1 MKHIVVT
8 TDFSLLADKALPAAA
23 DLAKRLGAKLTLIHS
38 LGGEQPPKPIP
49 NAPYYNVAQRL
60 WEADAEL
67 QKEARLALEERA
79 HGLAVAAEVAIVRG
93 DPVEAVVAWAK
104 ENGVDLVVISSAGK
118 TGVKRA
124 LLGSVAEEMARS
136 SPIPVLIWKSPPEA

>member
-8 TDFSLLADKALPAAA
+8 TDFSSLADRALPPAAE
-23 DLAKRLGAKLTLIHS
+23 LAQRLGAKLTLVHS

-49 NAPYYNVAQRL
+49 DAPYYKVAQRL

-67 QKEARLALEERA
+67 EKEARLALEERA

-93 DPVEAVVAWAK
+93 DPVKAVVDWAAAH
-104 ENGVDLVVISSAGK
+104 GVDLVVISSAGR

-124 LLGSVAEEMARS
+124 LLGSVAEEMARR
-136 SPIPVLIWKSPPEA
+136 SPVPVLIWKSPPEE